1 MVIEQKRYKETVEE
15 IVNRRREELQET
27 RIMLDKV
34 DNSRSLITKS
44 LKKYADD
51 SMTADTLLNDLI
63 EVLNRYRI
71 CDSTRLREVIE
82 CLYFLLTV

>member
-15 IVNRRREELQET
+15 IVNRRREESQET

-44 LKKYADD
+44 LEKYADD

-63 EVLNRYRI
+63 EVLNRYGI

-82 CLYFLLTV
+82 CLYILLTV